1 MSTFYKIAY
10 TVGFRPWEKAS
21 AAGAGLLE
29 ELYAREE
36 ADHGGPARALDVGC
50 GTGMQTL
57 ALARRGWD
65 VTGVDLVDRALGQAR
80 ARLAKGHVRARIIQA
95 DATTLPADLVGD
107 GFDFVL
113 DLGCFHGLAPDQRSA
128 MARAVTART
137 RPGAT
142 LLMLA
147 FGKPIGPPFMP
158 TGATRE
164 QIESAFADWA
174 VVDVV
179 TPPTD
184 VPGQPRIAR
193 RAEPAFYRLRR
204 RPIGAAPATAT
215 EEES

>member
-21 AAGAGLLE
+21 EAGAGLLE
-29 ELYAREE
+29 DFFAREE
-36 ADHGGPARALDVGC
+36 ADHGGPGRALDVGC

-65 VTGVDLVDRALGQAR
+65 VTGVDLVDRALGRAR
-80 ARLAKGHVRARIIQA
+80 ARLAEAHARARIVKA
-95 DATTLPADLVGD
+95 DATTLPTDVVGD

-113 DLGCFHGLAPDQRSA
+113 DLGCFHGLGPDQRTA
-128 MARAVTART
+128 MARAVTDRT

-147 FGKPIGPPFMP
+147 FGKPVGPPFMP

-164 QIESAFADWA
+164 QIEGAFTDWT

-204 RPIGAAPATAT
+204 QPVGAASTVPEA
-215 EEES
+215 E